1 MYQGKNIKGV
11 IDIGTNSCRLF
22 IAELENTSEGKK
34 IKRELVKD
42 VEIVKLGEGVN
53 KTHNLNPNAIKRTLD
68 CLKKYKEKASS
79 YGVENIRAFAT
90 SAVRDAENREV
101 FLQEVSK
108 LGIKIECISGKTE
121 ATLNFLGNS
130 LVFKDKILV
139 VDIGGGSTEFTLGK
153 DKTIDFI
160 QSINIGAVR
169 ATEKFFSDNDYSE
182 EKIEKCK
189 AWIRKNLEILK
200 TIKDRDFKLI
210 GVAGTATTQ
219 ISVRDKME
227 IYDSSK
233 VHMATLTLDEL
244 KENLSLFL
252 SKNFEERKKIVGLEE
267 KRADVI
273 IAGTLILLTI
283 LEELNQEQII
293 ISESDN
299 LSGAITREEETMSE
313 RLEWIMEAYESFRKS
328 SGRRLIAG
336 NIFDYFMQDF
346 RGEMADA
353 YDIATK
359 EEIREDIKTLADII
373 YQEEDKHKREFLV
386 EILVNLVKMLGE
398 LEVKN

>member
-153 DKTIDFI
+153 GKTIDFI

-182 EKIEKCK
+182 EKIEKCRS
-189 AWIRKNLEILK
+189 WIRKNLEILK

-283 LEELNQEQII
+283 LEELNQDKII

-386 EILVNLVKMLGE
+386 EILVNLVKMLG
-398 LEVKN
+398 

>member
-283 LEELNQEQII
+283 LEELNQDKII

-386 EILVNLVKMLGE
+386 EILVNLVKMLG
-398 LEVKN
+398 

>member
-1 MYQGKNIKGV
+1 MYQGKNIKGI

-101 FLQEVSK
+101 FLQEVLK

-130 LVFKDKILV
+130 LIFKDRILV

-182 EKIEKCK
+182 EKLEKCK

-233 VHMATLTLDEL
+233 VHMATLTLNEL

-252 SKNFEERKKIVGLEE
+252 SKNFEERKNIIGLEE

-283 LEELNQEQII
+283 LEELNQNKII

-386 EILVNLVKMLGE
+386 EILVNLVKMLG
-398 LEVKN
+398 

>member
-1 MYQGKNIKGV
+1 MYQGKNIKGI

-101 FLQEVSK
+101 FLQEVLK

-130 LVFKDKILV
+130 LVFKDRILV

-153 DKTIDFI
+153 DKSIDFI

-169 ATEKFFSDNDYSE
+169 ATEKFFSDNGYSE
-182 EKIEKCK
+182 EKLEKCK
-189 AWIRKNLEILK
+189 VWIRKNLEILK

-233 VHMATLTLDEL
+233 VHMTTLTLDEL

-252 SKNFEERKKIVGLEE
+252 SKNFEERKNIIGLEE

-283 LEELNQEQII
+283 LEELNQDKII

-386 EILVNLVKMLGE
+386 EILVNLVKMLG
-398 LEVKN
+398 

>member
-101 FLQEVSK
+101 FLQEVLK

-130 LVFKDKILV
+130 LVFKDRILV

-153 DKTIDFI
+153 DKSIDFI

-169 ATEKFFSDNDYSE
+169 ATEKFFSDNDYSK
-182 EKIEKCK
+182 EKLEKCK

-233 VHMATLTLDEL
+233 VHMATLTLNEL

-252 SKNFEERKKIVGLEE
+252 SKNFEERKNIIGLEE

-283 LEELNQEQII
+283 LEELNQNKII

-386 EILVNLVKMLGE
+386 EILVNLVKMLG
-398 LEVKN
+398 

>member
-53 KTHNLNPNAIKRTLD
+53 KTHNLNPEAIKRTLD

-130 LVFKDKILV
+130 LVFKHRILV

-182 EKIEKCK
+182 EKIEKCRS
-189 AWIRKNLEILK
+189 WIRKNLEILK

-273 IAGTLILLTI
+273 IAGTLILLII
-283 LEELNQEQII
+283 LEELNQDKII

-386 EILVNLVKMLGE
+386 EILVNLVKMLG
-398 LEVKN
+398 

>member
-53 KTHNLNPNAIKRTLD
+53 KTHNLNPEAIKRTLD

-130 LVFKDKILV
+130 LVFKERILV

-182 EKIEKCK
+182 EKIEKCRS
-189 AWIRKNLEILK
+189 WIRKNLEILK

-283 LEELNQEQII
+283 LEELNQDKII

-386 EILVNLVKMLGE
+386 EILVNLVKMLG
-398 LEVKN
+398 

>member
-1 MYQGKNIKGV
+1 MYQGKNIKGI

-101 FLQEVSK
+101 FLQEVLK

-130 LVFKDKILV
+130 LIFKDRILV

-153 DKTIDFI
+153 DKSIDFI

-169 ATEKFFSDNDYSE
+169 ATEKFFSDNGYSE
-182 EKIEKCK
+182 EKLEKCK
-189 AWIRKNLEILK
+189 IWIRKNLEILK
-200 TIKDRDFKLI
+200 TIKDREFKLI

-252 SKNFEERKKIVGLEE
+252 SKNFEERKNIVGLEE

-283 LEELNQEQII
+283 LEELNQDKII

-386 EILVNLVKMLGE
+386 EILVNLVKMLG
-398 LEVKN
+398 

>member
-1 MYQGKNIKGV
+1 MYQDKNIKGV

-53 KTHNLNPNAIKRTLD
+53 KTHNLNPEAIKRTLD

-121 ATLNFLGNS
+121 AALNFLGNS
-130 LVFKDKILV
+130 LVFKDRILV

-182 EKIEKCK
+182 EKLEKCQS
-189 AWIRKNLEILK
+189 WIRKNLEILK

-233 VHMATLTLDEL
+233 VHMETLTLDEL

-283 LEELNQEQII
+283 LEELKQDKII

-386 EILVNLVKMLGE
+386 EILVNLVKMLG
-398 LEVKN
+398 

>member
-1 MYQGKNIKGV
+1 MYQGKNIKGI

-34 IKRELVKD
+34 IKKELVKD

-90 SAVRDAENREV
+90 SAVRDAENREI

-130 LVFKDKILV
+130 LVFKDRILV

-153 DKTIDFI
+153 DKSIDFI

-182 EKIEKCK
+182 EKLEKCK
-189 AWIRKNLEILK
+189 VWIRKNLEILK
-200 TIKDRDFKLI
+200 TIKDREFKLI

-252 SKNFEERKKIVGLEE
+252 SKNFEERKNIVGLEE

-283 LEELNQEQII
+283 LEELNQDKII

-386 EILVNLVKMLGE
+386 EILVNLVKMLG
-398 LEVKN
+398 

>member
-53 KTHNLNPNAIKRTLD
+53 KTHNLNPEAIKRTLD

-130 LVFKDKILV
+130 LVFKERILV

-200 TIKDRDFKLI
+200 TIKDRDFKLT

-283 LEELNQEQII
+283 LEELNQDKII

-299 LSGAITREEETMSE
+299 LSGAITRVEETMSE

-386 EILVNLVKMLGE
+386 EILVNLVKMLG
-398 LEVKN
+398 

>member
-1 MYQGKNIKGV
+1 MYQGKNIKGI

-101 FLQEVSK
+101 FLQEVLK

-130 LVFKDKILV
+130 LVFKDRILV

-169 ATEKFFSDNDYSE
+169 VTEKFFSDNGYSE
-182 EKIEKCK
+182 EKLEKCK
-189 AWIRKNLEILK
+189 IWIRKNLEILK
-200 TIKDRDFKLI
+200 TIKDREFKLI

-252 SKNFEERKKIVGLEE
+252 SKNFEERKNIVGLEE

-283 LEELNQEQII
+283 LEELNQDKII

-386 EILVNLVKMLGE
+386 EILVNLVKMLG
-398 LEVKN
+398 

>member
-1 MYQGKNIKGV
+1 MYQGKNIKGI

-130 LVFKDKILV
+130 LVFKDRILV

-153 DKTIDFI
+153 DKSIDFI

-182 EKIEKCK
+182 EKLEKCK

-200 TIKDRDFKLI
+200 NIKDREFKLI

-252 SKNFEERKKIVGLEE
+252 SKNFEERKNIIGLEE

-283 LEELNQEQII
+283 LEELNQDKII

-386 EILVNLVKMLGE
+386 EILVNLVKMLG
-398 LEVKN
+398 

>member
-1 MYQGKNIKGV
+1 MYQGKNIKGI

-130 LVFKDKILV
+130 LVFKDRILV

-182 EKIEKCK
+182 EKLEKCK

-252 SKNFEERKKIVGLEE
+252 SKNFEERKNIIGLEE

-283 LEELNQEQII
+283 LEELNQDKII

-386 EILVNLVKMLGE
+386 EILVNLVKMLG
-398 LEVKN
+398 

>member
-79 YGVENIRAFAT
+79 YGAENIRAFAT

-130 LVFKDKILV
+130 LVFKDEILV

-386 EILVNLVKMLGE
+386 EILVNLVKMLG
-398 LEVKN
+398 

>member
-1 MYQGKNIKGV
+1 MYQGKNIKGI

-130 LVFKDKILV
+130 LVFKDRILV

-153 DKTIDFI
+153 DKSIDFI

-182 EKIEKCK
+182 EKLEKCK
-189 AWIRKNLEILK
+189 VWIRKNLEILK

-219 ISVRDKME
+219 ISVREKME

-252 SKNFEERKKIVGLEE
+252 SKNFERRKNIIGLEE

-283 LEELNQEQII
+283 LEELNQDKII

-386 EILVNLVKMLGE
+386 EILVNLVKMLG
-398 LEVKN
+398 

>member
-1 MYQGKNIKGV
+1 MYQGKNIKGI

-101 FLQEVSK
+101 FLQEVLK

-130 LVFKDKILV
+130 LVFKDRILV

-153 DKTIDFI
+153 DKSIDFI

-182 EKIEKCK
+182 EKLEKCK

-252 SKNFEERKKIVGLEE
+252 SKNFEERKNIVGLEE

-283 LEELNQEQII
+283 LEELNQDKII

-386 EILVNLVKMLGE
+386 EILVNLVKMLG
-398 LEVKN
+398 

>member
-130 LVFKDKILV
+130 LVFKDEILV

-182 EKIEKCK
+182 EIIEKCRS
-189 AWIRKNLEILK
+189 WIRKNLEILK

-283 LEELNQEQII
+283 LEELNQDKII

-346 RGEMADA
+346 RGEMTDA

-386 EILVNLVKMLGE
+386 EILVNLVKMLG
-398 LEVKN
+398 

>member
-1 MYQGKNIKGV
+1 MYQGKNIKGI

-90 SAVRDAENREV
+90 SAVRDAENREF
-101 FLQEVSK
+101 FLQEVLK

-130 LVFKDKILV
+130 LVFKDRILV

-153 DKTIDFI
+153 DKSIDFI

-182 EKIEKCK
+182 EKLEKCK
-189 AWIRKNLEILK
+189 VWIRKNLEILK

-233 VHMATLTLDEL
+233 VHMATLTLNEL

-252 SKNFEERKKIVGLEE
+252 SKNFEERKNIIGLEE

-283 LEELNQEQII
+283 LEELNQDKII

-386 EILVNLVKMLGE
+386 EILVNLVKMLG
-398 LEVKN
+398 

>member
-1 MYQGKNIKGV
+1 MYQGKNIKGI

-101 FLQEVSK
+101 FLQEVLK

-130 LVFKDKILV
+130 LVFKDRILV

-153 DKTIDFI
+153 DKSIDFI

-169 ATEKFFSDNDYSE
+169 ATEKFFSDNGYSE
-182 EKIEKCK
+182 EKLEKCK
-189 AWIRKNLEILK
+189 IWIRKNLEILK
-200 TIKDRDFKLI
+200 TIKDREFKLI

-252 SKNFEERKKIVGLEE
+252 SKNFEERKNIIGLEE

-283 LEELNQEQII
+283 LEELNQDKII

-386 EILVNLVKMLGE
+386 EILVNLVKMLG
-398 LEVKN
+398 

>member
-79 YGVENIRAFAT
+79 YGIENIRAFAT
-90 SAVRDAENREV
+90 SAVRDAENREI

-130 LVFKDKILV
+130 LVFKDRILV

-153 DKTIDFI
+153 DKSIDFI

-182 EKIEKCK
+182 EKLEKCK
-189 AWIRKNLEILK
+189 VWIRKNLEILK
-200 TIKDRDFKLI
+200 TIKDREFKLI

-252 SKNFEERKKIVGLEE
+252 SKNFEERKNIVGLEE

-283 LEELNQEQII
+283 LEELNQDKII

-386 EILVNLVKMLGE
+386 EILVNLVKMLG
-398 LEVKN
+398 

>member
-130 LVFKDKILV
+130 LVFKERILV

-386 EILVNLVKMLGE
+386 EILVNLVKMLG
-398 LEVKN
+398 

>member
-1 MYQGKNIKGV
+1 MYQDKNIKGV

-130 LVFKDKILV
+130 LVFKERILV

-386 EILVNLVKMLGE
+386 EILVNLVKMLG
-398 LEVKN
+398 

>member
-1 MYQGKNIKGV
+1 MYQGKNIKGI

-101 FLQEVSK
+101 FLQEVLK

-130 LVFKDKILV
+130 LVFKDRILV

-153 DKTIDFI
+153 DKSIDFI

-182 EKIEKCK
+182 EKLEKCK

-252 SKNFEERKKIVGLEE
+252 SKNFEERKNIIGLEE

-283 LEELNQEQII
+283 LEELNQDKII

-386 EILVNLVKMLGE
+386 EILVNLVKMLG
-398 LEVKN
+398 

>member
-1 MYQGKNIKGV
+1 MYQGKNIKGI

-101 FLQEVSK
+101 FLQEVLK

-130 LVFKDKILV
+130 LVFKDRILV

-182 EKIEKCK
+182 EKLEKCK

-233 VHMATLTLDEL
+233 VHMATLTLNEL

-252 SKNFEERKKIVGLEE
+252 SKNFEERKNIIGLEE

-283 LEELNQEQII
+283 LEELNQNKII

-386 EILVNLVKMLGE
+386 EILVNLVKMLG
-398 LEVKN
+398 

>member
-53 KTHNLNPNAIKRTLD
+53 KTHNLSPEAIKRTLD

-130 LVFKDKILV
+130 LVFKDRILV

-182 EKIEKCK
+182 EIIEKCRS
-189 AWIRKNLEILK
+189 WIRKNLEILK

-283 LEELNQEQII
+283 LEELNQDKII

-346 RGEMADA
+346 RGEMTDA

-386 EILVNLVKMLGE
+386 EILVNLVKMLG
-398 LEVKN
+398 

>member
-182 EKIEKCK
+182 EKIEKCRS
-189 AWIRKNLEILK
+189 WIRKNLEILK

-283 LEELNQEQII
+283 LEELNQDKII

-386 EILVNLVKMLGE
+386 EILVNLVKMLG
-398 LEVKN
+398 

>member
-1 MYQGKNIKGV
+1 MYQGKNIKGI

-90 SAVRDAENREV
+90 SAVRDAENREI

-153 DKTIDFI
+153 DKSIDFI

-182 EKIEKCK
+182 EKLEKCK
-189 AWIRKNLEILK
+189 VWIRKNLEILK

-252 SKNFEERKKIVGLEE
+252 SKNFEERKNIVGLEE

-283 LEELNQEQII
+283 LEELNQDKII

-386 EILVNLVKMLGE
+386 EILVNLVKMLG
-398 LEVKN
+398 

>member
-1 MYQGKNIKGV
+1 MYQGKNIKGI

-34 IKRELVKD
+34 IKRELVKN

-79 YGVENIRAFAT
+79 YGIENIRAFAT

-130 LVFKDKILV
+130 LVFKDRILV

-153 DKTIDFI
+153 DKSIDFI

-182 EKIEKCK
+182 EKLEKCK

-219 ISVRDKME
+219 ISVRDKMK

-252 SKNFEERKKIVGLEE
+252 SKNFEERKNIVGLEE

-283 LEELNQEQII
+283 LEELNQDKII

-386 EILVNLVKMLGE
+386 EILVNLVKMLG
-398 LEVKN
+398 

>member
-130 LVFKDKILV
+130 LVFKDRILV

-153 DKTIDFI
+153 GKTIDFI

-182 EKIEKCK
+182 EKIEKCRS
-189 AWIRKNLEILK
+189 WIRKNLEILK

-283 LEELNQEQII
+283 LEELNQDKII

-386 EILVNLVKMLGE
+386 EILVNLVKMLG
-398 LEVKN
+398 

>member
-359 EEIREDIKTLADII
+359 EEIRENIKTLADII

-386 EILVNLVKMLGE
+386 EILVNLVKMLG
-398 LEVKN
+398 

>member
-1 MYQGKNIKGV
+1 MYQDKNIKGI

-130 LVFKDKILV
+130 LVFKERILV

-182 EKIEKCK
+182 EKLEKCK

-200 TIKDRDFKLI
+200 TIKDRDFKLT

-283 LEELNQEQII
+283 LEELNQDKII

-359 EEIREDIKTLADII
+359 EEIKEDIKTLADII

-386 EILVNLVKMLGE
+386 EILVNLVKMLG
-398 LEVKN
+398 

>member
-1 MYQGKNIKGV
+1 MYQGKNIKGI

-101 FLQEVSK
+101 FLQEVLK

-130 LVFKDKILV
+130 LIFKDRILV

-153 DKTIDFI
+153 DKSIDFI

-182 EKIEKCK
+182 EKLEKCK
-189 AWIRKNLEILK
+189 VWIRKNLEILK

-233 VHMATLTLDEL
+233 VHMATLTLNEL

-252 SKNFEERKKIVGLEE
+252 SKNFEERKNIIGLEE

-283 LEELNQEQII
+283 LEELNQNKII

-386 EILVNLVKMLGE
+386 EILVNLVKMLG
-398 LEVKN
+398 

>member
-22 IAELENTSEGKK
+22 VAELENTSEGKK

-53 KTHNLNPNAIKRTLD
+53 KTHNLNPEAIKRTLD

-130 LVFKDKILV
+130 LVFKDRILV

-182 EKIEKCK
+182 EKLEKCRS
-189 AWIRKNLEILK
+189 WIRKNLEILK

-283 LEELNQEQII
+283 LEELNQDKII

-386 EILVNLVKMLGE
+386 EILVNLVKMLG
-398 LEVKN
+398 

>member
-101 FLQEVSK
+101 FLQEVLK

-130 LVFKDKILV
+130 LVFKDRILV

-153 DKTIDFI
+153 DKSIDFI

-169 ATEKFFSDNDYSE
+169 ATEKFFSDNGYSE
-182 EKIEKCK
+182 EKLEKCK
-189 AWIRKNLEILK
+189 IWIRKNLEILK
-200 TIKDRDFKLI
+200 TIKDREFKLI

-233 VHMATLTLDEL
+233 VHMATLTLNEL

-252 SKNFEERKKIVGLEE
+252 SKNFEERKNIVGLEE

-283 LEELNQEQII
+283 LEELNQDKII

-386 EILVNLVKMLGE
+386 EILVNLVKMLG
-398 LEVKN
+398 

>member
-1 MYQGKNIKGV
+1 MYQGKNIKGI

-34 IKRELVKD
+34 IKRELVKN

-101 FLQEVSK
+101 FLQEVLK

-130 LVFKDKILV
+130 LVFKDRILV

-153 DKTIDFI
+153 DKSLDFI

-182 EKIEKCK
+182 EKLEKCK

-200 TIKDRDFKLI
+200 TRKDRDFKLI

-233 VHMATLTLDEL
+233 VHMATLTLNEL

-252 SKNFEERKKIVGLEE
+252 SKNFEERKNIIGLEE

-283 LEELNQEQII
+283 LEELNQNKII

-386 EILVNLVKMLGE
+386 EILVNLVKMLG
-398 LEVKN
+398 

>member
-1 MYQGKNIKGV
+1 MYQGKNIKGI

-34 IKRELVKD
+34 IKKELVKD
-42 VEIVKLGEGVN
+42 VEIIKLGEGVN

-130 LVFKDKILV
+130 LVFKDRILV

-182 EKIEKCK
+182 EKLEKCK

-252 SKNFEERKKIVGLEE
+252 SKNFEERKNIIGLEE

-283 LEELNQEQII
+283 LEELNQDKII

-386 EILVNLVKMLGE
+386 EILVNLVKMLG
-398 LEVKN
+398 